1 MKKNSN
7 EKEHLQNEVVLN
19 NKKETKKRTHFTEA
33 VIAIGIIAMVLL
45 TIYCVFNFRAL
56 ILASG
61 INNFVHTQKYEK
73 HYVLI
78 TDEQEDP
85 LWDSIYQGVKEEG
98 KRYNACVEYLGKSL
112 PTDYS
117 VQELFRIAID
127 AGVDGIIVVGDESE
141 ETVVLINEAVG
152 KGIPVVTV
160 LNDSTASLR
169 QCFIGISNYNM
180 GQEYARQALK
190 LLRNKKG
197 QKICVLMDSGSG
209 DTSKNTTFLGIKET
223 IAAKYPDKET
233 VQIQA
238 LAVDDKNTFTSEET
252 IRDLMLDEDN
262 LPDILICLSAVDTR
276 CAYQAA
282 VDYNKVGKIEIL
294 GYYASDAI
302 LEAIKKDIIYSTIAV
317 DGVQI
322 GTLCIDA
329 LQEYEETG
337 YVSGYFPVDTKLIT
351 GENVGYY
358 IGQSEQKK

>member
-1 MKKNSN
+1 MKKNSD
-7 EKEHLQNEVVLN
+7 EKERLQDEAVI
-19 NKKETKKRTHFTEA
+19 NKKETRKRTHFTEA
-33 VIAIGIIAMVLL
+33 AIAIGMIAMVLL
-45 TIYCVFNFRAL
+45 TFYCVFNFRAQ

-61 INNFVHTQKYEK
+61 INNFVHPQKYEK

-98 KRYNACVEYLGKSL
+98 KKYNACVEYLGKSL

-117 VQELFRIAID
+117 VQELLRIAID

-152 KGIPVVTV
+152 KEIPVVTV

-169 QCFIGISNYNM
+169 QCFVGISNYNM

-223 IAAKYPDKET
+223 IADKYPDKEIA
-233 VQIQA
+233 QIQA

-294 GYYASDAI
+294 GYYDSDAI
-302 LEAIKKDIIYSTIAV
+302 LEAINKDIIYSTISV
-317 DGVQI
+317 DGVQM

-351 GENVGYY
+351 GENVDYY
-358 IGQSEQKK
+358 IERPEQKE